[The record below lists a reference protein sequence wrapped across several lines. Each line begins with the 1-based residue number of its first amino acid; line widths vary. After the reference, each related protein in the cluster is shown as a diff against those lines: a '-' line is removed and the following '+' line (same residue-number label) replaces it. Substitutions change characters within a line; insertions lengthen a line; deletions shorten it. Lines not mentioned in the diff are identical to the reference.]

1 MNTTDVMSSTTRLS
15 EVNPQA
21 IARYKEMRSL
31 VMPAPEVEAAVCETV
46 LAMQLA
52 VRGYE
57 VPFKIHAMRALA
69 HSMSLKQLESL
80 LLAGV
85 GVSLLASEAARALG
99 WLREALEELMLQDKS
114 ETRP

>member
-1 MNTTDVMSSTTRLS
+1 MNTSDVIPSTARLS
-15 EVNPQA
+15 EVNPRA

-31 VMPAPEVEAAVCETV
+31 VMPASGVDVATCETV

-69 HSMSLKQLESL
+69 QSMTLKELEGL

-85 GVSLLASEAARALG
+85 GVSLLASEAARALD
-99 WLREALEELMLQDKS
+99 WLREAHEELTLQDKN
-114 ETRP
+114 ETSP